1 MLAKRK
7 IAYTVPPDQDILDA
21 LNQYEALDAALPE
34 SETEKAE
41 WGRLRALLTDAKVE
55 EYRFSLSTLT
65 VAGQN
70 RFNAAMRRF
79 YAWFE
84 VQWGRTYDDVL
95 KTYREALQAHLKR
108 NGDGGDGSR
117 PVPKGTPTPE
127 PASGPKATDEQ
138 SEAMQL
144 WEAAQGWA
152 AITAALSAVETRT
165 RPILADGSEVSW
177 REAEAPDWDSYPTF
191 EATIPGDLATALVN
205 AVAAL
210 NPGLFGPDLRDD
222 EKKRKYGGVR
232 AAASVLR

>member
-21 LNQYEALDAALPE
+21 LTQYEALDATLPE
-34 SETEKAE
+34 SEAEKAA
-41 WGRLRALLTDAKVE
+41 WDRLRSLLTDAEVE

-84 VQWGRTYDDVL
+84 VQWGRAYDDVL

-108 NGDGGDGSR
+108 NGNGGGN
-117 PVPKGTPTPE
+117 PLG
-127 PASGPKATDEQ
+127 APKATDEH

-165 RPILADGSEVSW
+165 RPILADDAPW
-177 REAEAPDWDSYPTF
+177 QEAEAPDWDEYPTF

-210 NPGLFGPDLRDD
+210 NPGLFGPDLRD
-222 EKKRKYGGVR
+222 EETKKKRGGIRGRVS
-232 AAASVLR
+232 ALH